1 MYLLTLFAVMAFCFT
16 VISTVA
22 SALAGVGLLVIFSV
36 TGTLCVIAGSGLLL
50 KLLAKGVFSLLKC
63 VVLLIVLLIPTVN
76 IIALAVIV
84 YAFVCST
91 SNAQRTAR

>member
-22 SALAGVGLLVIFSV
+22 SALAGVWLLVIFSV
-36 TGTLCVIAGSGLLL
+36 TGAFCIIAGAGLLL
-50 KLLAKGVFSLLKC
+50 KLLTKGVFSLLKC
-63 VVLLIVLLIPTVN
+63 VVLLVSLLIPTVN

-84 YAFVCST
+84 YAFVRSASST
-91 SNAQRTAR
+91 KRTAR